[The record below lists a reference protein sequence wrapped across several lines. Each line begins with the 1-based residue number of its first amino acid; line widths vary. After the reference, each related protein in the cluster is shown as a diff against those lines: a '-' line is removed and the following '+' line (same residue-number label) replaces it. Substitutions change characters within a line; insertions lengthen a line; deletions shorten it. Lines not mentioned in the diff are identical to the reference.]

1 MTSRADLVRDGA
13 RWRTQQVEHT
23 SCDEGAPGVAGQ
35 ALVSPHMHRLVA
47 SLLGSGLI
55 LRKLRGSDAGSGTVG
70 GLVALPFSL
79 WIGDSLGWVA
89 QLVTAVVLTL
99 VAMWAAAALVE
110 TEGDAGW
117 IVIDEAAGAF
127 VSTIGLL
134 GWPAIVA
141 FVVFRIADIV
151 KRPFP
156 GVHQADAMPG
166 ALGII
171 VDDTVAGLYGLA
183 IGHLLRAVVF

>member
-1 MTSRADLVRDGA
+1 M
-13 RWRTQQVEHT
+13 
-23 SCDEGAPGVAGQ
+23 AGQ

-47 SLLGSGLI
+47 SLLGSGLM

-166 ALGII
+166 ALGIT